1 MATLLEEVQG
11 FVESDSVEPRGDLRL
26 ATEAFDSLP
35 GLDEDVLHE
44 VIGVVVVVDHTAY
57 LPVDLLRVEAHD
69 RGEGAS
75 PALRVSQRT
84 LELLFSDKGLGHRQD
99 FFDFRV
105 AGDFFARVRLSA
117 VRLGWIA

>member
-1 MATLLEEVQG
+1 MTFSSSWRRLLEEVQG
-11 FVESDSVEPRGDLRL
+11 LIEGDSVEPRGDLRL

-84 LELLFSDKGLGHRQD
+84 LELLFS
-99 FFDFRV
+99 
-105 AGDFFARVRLSA
+105 AS
-117 VRLGWIA
+117 GWGIVKISLTSG

>member
-1 MATLLEEVQG
+1 MLLFVAALLEEVQSLIKG
-11 FVESDSVEPRGDLRL
+11 DSVEPRGDLRL
-26 ATEAFDSLP
+26 ATEAFDSLL

-44 VIGVVVVVDHTAY
+44 VIGVIVVVDHTAY

-84 LELLFSDKGLGHRQD
+84 LELLFSD
-99 FFDFRV
+99 
-105 AGDFFARVRLSA
+105 
-117 VRLGWIA
+117 